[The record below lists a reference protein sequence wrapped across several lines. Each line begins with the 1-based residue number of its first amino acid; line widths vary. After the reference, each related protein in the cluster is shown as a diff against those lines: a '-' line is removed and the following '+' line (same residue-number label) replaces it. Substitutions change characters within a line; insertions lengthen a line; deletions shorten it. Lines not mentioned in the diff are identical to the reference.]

1 MLSTRGTNQYDP
13 ITHSFWNKA
22 FNPAGDLFEM
32 RRVSVGG
39 GALEVQRNILAKRT
53 LDLPS

>member
-1 MLSTRGTNQYDP
+1 MPAGISGIVGDFDVGGEP
-13 ITHSFWNKA
+13 

>member
-1 MLSTRGTNQYDP
+1 M
-13 ITHSFWNKA
+13 
-22 FNPAGDLFEM
+22 NPAEKMDEPLNPAERMYEPMNPAQDMFEM

-39 GALEVQRNILAKRT
+39 GALEIQRNILAKRA